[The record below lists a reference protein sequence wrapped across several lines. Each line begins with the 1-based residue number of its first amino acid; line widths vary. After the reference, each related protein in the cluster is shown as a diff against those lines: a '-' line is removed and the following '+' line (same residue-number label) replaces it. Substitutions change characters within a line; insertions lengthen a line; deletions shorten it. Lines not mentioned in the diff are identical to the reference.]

1 MQHSTKPPTKAQ
13 QKRFE
18 RIQSIGCVACVIDGI
33 YQNPPEIHHL
43 VSGKKRLGH
52 DYTVGLCCFHHRAVV
67 PYPYTYEQVREA
79 SGPSYAMEPEAF
91 KKQYGTQEELLE
103 FQNALLDHY
112 VECERQ
118 DEE

>member
-1 MQHSTKPPTKAQ
+1 MQHSTGNPTKAQ

-18 RIQSIGCVACVIDGI
+18 RIQAIGCVACCIDGI

-43 VSGKKRLGH
+43 ASGMERLGH
-52 DYTVGLCCFHHRAVV
+52 DYTVGLCAMHHRGCV
-67 PYPYTYEQVREA
+67 PSGYTYDQVREA
-79 SGPSYAMEPEAF
+79 SGPSMALEPDAF
-91 KKQYGTQEELLE
+91 KKHYGTQEELLE

-112 VECERQ
+112 IECEKF